1 MSSESEKLQAQMR
14 KLNSEYDLAK
24 NKTKTTAD
32 ALNSV
37 KKVTGDNSEETR
49 IWTNKLIDAQ
59 KNEEFLKNKIEGTN
73 VKLKAATQAESEAAK
88 ASDNRKNKL
97 KELSTEQDHLKA
109 SSDKLSKEYDLQVA
123 QLGNNAKATDKA
135 KLSKQYFANQEKA
148 TAAQVK
154 NLEERLEI
162 AKREYGENSTE
173 VDKLSNEL
181 LDAKKSHQEFANSLS
196 DSNNKLLNFG
206 NSMTKSGEK
215 LKSIGKGMTVGVTAP
230 IVAGVAASVKAAS
243 EFDSAFTGVKKTVDE
258 AKDANGKT
266 TISYND
272 LEGSIRQ
279 MAKTIPATTTEISHV
294 AESAGQLGIKTESVM
309 SFTRTMID
317 MGQATNMSSEDASVA
332 LAKLANITGMPQKSF
347 DRLGSS
353 IVNLGNNMATAE
365 SDIVDMSLR
374 LAGTG
379 HQVGL
384 TESQITGLAAAMSS
398 VGINA
403 EAGGGAM
410 SRVMQKMNTSV
421 LSGGKTLDKFAQ
433 VSGMSSSQFQK
444 AWKDDASQAI
454 VSFVKGL
461 GKAKKSGKDVSS
473 MLKDMGINSTQEI
486 DTMLR
491 LSGAGGTLS
500 KALDISAKGWK
511 DNTALTNEAQ
521 KRYETFSS
529 KLQIMKNKVSDL
541 GIEFGGPLMDA
552 LSSVLDALNPVFKVV
567 AKMAKS
573 FSEASPAT
581 QKFVVVLLAMAAA
594 IGPIIGIIG
603 SLMTVFGPLVAA
615 IGASGIA
622 IAAVPLAIMAAVAA
636 IGIAVAYIVTHWEE
650 TKKKTEEIWKA
661 IIDFLS
667 NTWDAII
674 QSAQDIFSSIGAF
687 FANLWNGIKDK
698 TSEIWTAITDWISN
712 TWYKIVDVASTIWNA
727 FAGFMSGLWDG
738 IKSVAMSVWNTIKSV
753 LNGIWNGIKSDAMSV
768 FDAIKNVVTNVW
780 NGIKNVSS
788 SVWNGIKSVISGV
801 WNGIKSQVSSAA
813 NAVRNTVSDI
823 WNGIKNTTSN
833 IWNGIKNAMVTP
845 INTAKDAISRAV
857 SAIKGFFSGMHL
869 RIPKISMPPLPHFS
883 LNGHFSLKPPSVPHL
898 SVNWYAKGGVFNKPT
913 LFPSSGGA
921 NGLGEAGP
929 EAALP
934 LTKSVLGTIGDAIF
948 KSANIEPSAIAD
960 SRSTNTFNITFNNEI
975 ASDYDTNAMF
985 EKTDQW
991 LANKGARNNYAVR
1004 GNV

>member
-1 MSSESEKLQAQMR
+1 MSSESEKLQAQMK

-37 KKVTGDNSEETR
+37 KKVTGENSEETR
-49 IWTNKLIDAQ
+49 IWTNKLSDAQ

-123 QLGNNAKATDKA
+123 KLGNNAKATDKA

-154 NLEERLEI
+154 NLEGRLEI
-162 AKREYGENSTE
+162 AKREYGENSAE

-332 LAKLANITGMPQKSF
+332 LAKLANITGMPQKNF

-353 IVNLGNNMATAE
+353 IVNLGNDMATTE

-384 TESQITGLAAAMSS
+384 TEPKITGLAAAMSS

-421 LSGGKTLDKFAQ
+421 LSGGETLDKFAQ

-461 GKAKKSGKDVSS
+461 GKAKTSGKDVSS

-500 KALDISAKGWK
+500 KALDISAKGWE
-511 DNTALTNEAQ
+511 DNTALTQEAQ

-529 KLQIMKNKVSDL
+529 KLKIMKNKVTDL

-552 LSSVLDALNPVFKVV
+552 LSSVLDRLEPVFKVV
-567 AKMAKS
+567 SKLAKK
-573 FSEASPAT
+573 FSEASPST
-581 QKFVVVLLAMAAA
+581 QNFVLVLVAMAAA
-594 IGPIIGIIG
+594 IGPIITVIG
-603 SLMTVFGPLVAA
+603 TLMTVFGPLVTA

-622 IAAVPLAIMAAVAA
+622 VAAVPIAIMAAVAA

-650 TKKKTEEIWKA
+650 IKKKTEEIWKA
-661 IIDFLS
+661 IIDSLS
-667 NTWDAII
+667 NTWQKIADVA
-674 QSAQDIFSSIGAF
+674 STV
-687 FANLWNGIKDK
+687 WNGIK
-698 TSEIWTAITDWISN
+698 N
-712 TWYKIVDVASTIWNA
+712 
-727 FAGFMSGLWDG
+727 
-738 IKSVAMSVWNTIKSV
+738 V
-753 LNGIWNGIKSDAMSV
+753 LNGIWNGIKGIASSA
-768 FDAIKNVVTNVW
+768 FNAIKSVVTSVW
-780 NGIKNVSS
+780 NGIKSVTS
-788 SVWNGIKSVISGV
+788 SVWNGIKGVISGV
-801 WNGIKSQVSSAA
+801 WNGIKSLVSSAV
-813 NAVRNTVSDI
+813 NSVKGTVSNV
-823 WNGIKNTTSN
+823 WNGIKNVTSST
-833 IWNGIKNAMVTP
+833 WNGVKNAIMTP
-845 INTAKDAISRAV
+845 INAAKSGVSRVV

-883 LNGHFSLKPPSVPHL
+883 LNGHFSLKPPSIPHL
-898 SVNWYAKGGVFNKPT
+898 SVKWYAKGGVFNKPT

-975 ASDYDTNAMF
+975 ASDYDVNAMF

-991 LANKGARNNYAVR
+991 LANKGARNNFGVR
-1004 GNV
+1004 GNA

>member
-1 MSSESEKLQAQMR
+1 MSSESEKLQAQMK

-37 KKVTGDNSEETR
+37 KKVTGENSEETR
-49 IWTNKLIDAQ
+49 IWTNKLSDAQ

-123 QLGNNAKATDKA
+123 KLGNNAKATDKA

-154 NLEERLEI
+154 NLEGRLEI
-162 AKREYGENSTE
+162 AKREYGENSAE

-294 AESAGQLGIKTESVM
+294 AESAGQLGIKTENVM
-309 SFTRTMID
+309 SFTKTMID

-353 IVNLGNNMATAE
+353 IVNLGNNMATTE
-365 SDIVDMSLR
+365 SDIVNMSLR

-379 HQVGL
+379 DQVGL

-421 LSGGKTLDKFAQ
+421 LSGGETLDKFAQ

-461 GKAKKSGKDVSS
+461 GKAKTSGKDVSS

-500 KALDISAKGWK
+500 KALDISAKGWE
-511 DNTALTNEAQ
+511 DNTALTQEAQ

-529 KLQIMKNKVSDL
+529 KLKIMKNKVTDL

-552 LSSVLDALNPVFKVV
+552 LSSVLDRLEPVFKVV
-567 AKMAKS
+567 SKLAKK
-573 FSEASPAT
+573 FSEASPST
-581 QKFVVVLLAMAAA
+581 QNFVLVLVAMAAA
-594 IGPIIGIIG
+594 IGPIITVIG
-603 SLMTVFGPLVAA
+603 TLMTVFGPLVTA
-615 IGASGIA
+615 IGATGIA
-622 IAAVPLAIMAAVAA
+622 VAAVPIAIMAAVAA

-650 TKKKTEEIWKA
+650 IKKKTEEIWKA

-667 NTWDAII
+667 NTWQKIADVA
-674 QSAQDIFSSIGAF
+674 STV
-687 FANLWNGIKDK
+687 WNGIK
-698 TSEIWTAITDWISN
+698 N
-712 TWYKIVDVASTIWNA
+712 
-727 FAGFMSGLWDG
+727 
-738 IKSVAMSVWNTIKSV
+738 V
-753 LNGIWNGIKSDAMSV
+753 LNGIWNGIKGIASSA
-768 FDAIKNVVTNVW
+768 FNAIKSVVTSVW
-780 NGIKNVSS
+780 NGIKSVTS
-788 SVWNGIKSVISGV
+788 SVWNGIKGVISGV
-801 WNGIKSQVSSAA
+801 WNGIKSLVSSAV
-813 NAVRNTVSDI
+813 NSVKGTVSNV
-823 WNGIKNTTSN
+823 WNGIKNVTSST
-833 IWNGIKNAMVTP
+833 WNGVKNAIMTP
-845 INTAKDAISRAV
+845 INAAKSGVSRVV

-883 LNGHFSLKPPSVPHL
+883 LNGHFSLKPPSIPHL
-898 SVNWYAKGGVFNKPT
+898 SVKWYAKGGVFNKPT